1 MIIRILGEGQF
12 DMDDVEHLNVL
23 DDWLQA
29 AADADDE
36 AAFDQALNTL
46 LTAVREEG
54 RPVADDDLVVSD
66 LVLPHDG
73 ASLADVRAM
82 LGDEGLIPGRST

>member
-29 AADADDE
+29 AADADD
-36 AAFDQALNTL
+36 
-46 LTAVREEG
+46 
-54 RPVADDDLVVSD
+54 DLVVSD

-73 ASLADVRAM
+73 ASLSDVRAM
-82 LGDEGLIPGRST
+82 LGDDGLIPGRST